1 MKESFIFSHHLAL
14 SLLISN
20 PSMKDENDQDGASWS
35 SRVNE
40 MNRLSQR
47 AAKLSERGAHYFVG
61 WLIGAGMQKPAMMA
75 EFENV
80 LARLEVDPKLRHC
93 WRDGAKM
100 DVAAAPAEASIAAM
114 SITVSEGQTD
124 VATEALSVTDGKP
137 EIATEAPPVPVFE
150 EHVHEHARSGMVK
163 LETASDA
170 GAPERQGFFAKI
182 FRRQR
187 MAA

>member
-1 MKESFIFSHHLAL
+1 
-14 SLLISN
+14 
-20 PSMKDENDQDGASWS
+20 MKDENNQDGATWNA
-35 SRVNE
+35 RVNE

-75 EFENV
+75 EFEKV
-80 LARLEVDPKLRHC
+80 LARLEVDPELRHC
-93 WRDGAKM
+93 WRELSNLETPAAASASAVLEAESIPAAATEAQPISPESLGITLEKSHAENW
-100 DVAAAPAEASIAAM
+100 AAPA
-114 SITVSEGQTD
+114 
-124 VATEALSVTDGKP
+124 
-137 EIATEAPPVPVFE
+137 PVFE
-150 EHVHEHARSGMVK
+150 DDVQAHARSGMVK
-163 LETASDA
+163 FEIATDD